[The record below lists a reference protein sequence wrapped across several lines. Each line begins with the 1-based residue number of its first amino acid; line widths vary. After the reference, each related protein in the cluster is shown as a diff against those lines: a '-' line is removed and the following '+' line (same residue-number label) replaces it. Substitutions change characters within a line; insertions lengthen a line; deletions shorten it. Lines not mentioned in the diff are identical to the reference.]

1 MKLNME
7 KRIIILLFL
16 GFAARI
22 WAQQPDIYEEK
33 VTSAANV
40 CTTISNLGI
49 IGNSFGG
56 SFNVL
61 GYPSCEYPCGSGIEH
76 VFEGGLWVGGL
87 LNGTQTVTT
96 GAVDASTGYSTG
108 RAGFE
113 FSSKFPLGEKS
124 SLTNSPFYNP
134 IAISHQDYS
143 SSFTDTATT
152 VFTGT
157 SNIPIAEHVTPL
169 GLQVDFSAYNWNYSF
184 ANFFVILNFQLKN
197 ISNSPIDSVWLGYWI
212 DGVIR
217 NVNITPPGGS
227 AFFNKSGNG
236 YIDSL
241 NMGYEFDATGDI
253 GYTDSY
259 VGTKLLGLE
268 YQGNCPSNTRVNY
281 NTWQFQNAA
290 DPLFFYPTNDLQRYG
305 KLGSGLNH
313 RADFDQIILSTQNPN
328 NRSNLMSVGPIA
340 RLNPGE
346 NIDVAFAV
354 VLAKRVFDGQPA
366 SANTPAQK
374 ANLIKNA
381 EWAQTAYYGEDANRN
396 CILDDGEDK
405 NGDGKITRFV
415 LPSPPNIPHTK
426 IVASDHKIDVYW
438 TENSEKSIDPISNK
452 QDFEG
457 YRLYKTQVGFDVQKT
472 TDIFNSLQL
481 VGEWDAKG
489 DKLSYETGFDA
500 IKLPAPIIFEND
512 SNKYVYKYTFENIA
526 NGWQHVVSLTA
537 YDQGDKVNNLESL
550 ESASLANL
558 SHVFAG
564 KPANNKFTNGEPFAY
579 PNPYYAQAAWE
590 GISTFEEDR
599 KLIFANLPKH
609 AEVRIYTVA
618 GDLVDAFEHQSDYNG
633 SDARWFE
640 TYSNSEKAVFSGGEH
655 AWDLLSKDSQA
666 IARGLYLFVVKDL
679 EAGKVF
685 RGKFVVIK

>member
-1 MKLNME
+1 M
-7 KRIIILLFL
+7 
-16 GFAARI
+16 
-22 WAQQPDIYEEK
+22 
-33 VTSAANV
+33 
-40 CTTISNLGI
+40 
-49 IGNSFGG
+49 
-56 SFNVL
+56 
-61 GYPSCEYPCGSGIEH
+61 
-76 VFEGGLWVGGL
+76 
-87 LNGTQTVTT
+87 
-96 GAVDASTGYSTG
+96 
-108 RAGFE
+108 
-113 FSSKFPLGEKS
+113 
-124 SLTNSPFYNP
+124 
-134 IAISHQDYS
+134 
-143 SSFTDTATT
+143 
-152 VFTGT
+152 
-157 SNIPIAEHVTPL
+157 
-169 GLQVDFSAYNWNYSF
+169 
-184 ANFFVILNFQLKN
+184 
-197 ISNSPIDSVWLGYWI
+197 WLGYWI

-241 NMGYEFDATGDI
+241 NMGYEFDATGDV

-259 VGTKLLGLE
+259 VGTKLLGME
-268 YQGNCPSNTRVNY
+268 YMGTCPANTRVNY

-313 RADFDQIILSTQNPN
+313 RADFDQISATIQNAN
-328 NRSNLMSVGPIA
+328 NRSNLMSVGPVA

-346 NIDVAFAV
+346 YVDVAFAV

-374 ANLIKNA
+374 ANLIQNA

-415 LPSPPNIPHTK
+415 LPSPPNIPATK
-426 IVASDHKIDVYW
+426 VVASDKKIEVYW
-438 TENSEKSIDPISNK
+438 TDNAEKSIDPISNK

-472 TDIFNSLQL
+472 TDIFNALQL
-481 VGEWDAKG
+481 VGEWDIKG

-500 IKLPAPIIFEND
+500 IKLPTPITFEND
-512 SNKYVYKYTFENIA
+512 SNIYTYKYIFDNIA

-537 YDQGDKVNNLESL
+537 YDKGDKVNNLESL

-558 SHVFAG
+558 THVFAG
-564 KPANNKFTNGEPFAY
+564 KPVNNKFTNGEPFAY

-599 KLIFANLPKH
+599 KLLFANLPKN

-618 GDLVDAFEHQSDYNG
+618 GDLVDAFEHHSDYNG
-633 SDARWFE
+633 SDSRWFE
-640 TYSNSEKAVFSGGEH
+640 TYSNPDKTVFSGGEH
-655 AWDLLSKDSQA
+655 AWDLLSKNSQA

-679 EAGKVF
+679 DAGKIF
-685 RGKFVVIK
+685 RGKFVIIK